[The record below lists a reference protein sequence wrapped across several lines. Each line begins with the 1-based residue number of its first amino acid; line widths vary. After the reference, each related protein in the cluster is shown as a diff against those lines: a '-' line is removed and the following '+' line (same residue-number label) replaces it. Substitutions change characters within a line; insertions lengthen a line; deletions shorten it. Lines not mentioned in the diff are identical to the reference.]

1 MHPLVHQCGL
11 IEPQVSYRGDVSEVE
26 SDPPRHRNT
35 FSQRILKRG
44 LSIFKLLSYFLQPSI
59 LSKSCVVREYLGLPN
74 QALFIIQSDWKLKQ
88 QSKQADKKEQIIW
101 DTNQR
106 LPLSEWLIFA
116 LDGVIW

>member
-11 IEPQVSYRGDVSEVE
+11 IEPQVSYKGDVSEVE

-74 QALFIIQSDWKLKQ
+74 HDSVGLETEATEQAGL
-88 QSKQADKKEQIIW
+88 
-101 DTNQR
+101 
-106 LPLSEWLIFA
+106 
-116 LDGVIW
+116 